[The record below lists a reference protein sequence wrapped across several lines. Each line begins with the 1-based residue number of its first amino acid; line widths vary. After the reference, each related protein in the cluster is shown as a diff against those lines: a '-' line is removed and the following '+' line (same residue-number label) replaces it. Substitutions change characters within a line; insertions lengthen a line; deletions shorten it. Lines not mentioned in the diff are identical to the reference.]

1 MKRDV
6 MHQCHGVQQKQCIE
20 VGLYGWL
27 AQSDAETSSQVSFG
41 GKTAHV
47 SDRVKSLAMFWFES
61 RVGKQFRASNLVIH
75 CREVK
80 CLNSFVSC
88 PHGNLVTS
96 SKI

>member
-1 MKRDV
+1 MRAPE
-6 MHQCHGVQQKQCIE
+6 CNGVQQKQCIE

-61 RVGKQFRASNLVIH
+61 RVGKQFRASNLLIH
-75 CREVK
+75 RREVK
-80 CLNSFVSC
+80 CLNS
-88 PHGNLVTS
+88 
-96 SKI
+96 